1 MNQKDA
7 VDDTKPGPEAQL
19 FESYKSRVGE
29 ELGVSD
35 WFVVTQRDADMFA
48 ALTNDWDYMHN
59 DPAWAT
65 ERYGGTIV
73 HGLYILT
80 FIPVAQKELESGAPI
95 VSTDTATVFNY
106 GYNKVRMIRPLLVGE
121 RFRDRMSVV
130 SVVEK
135 KLRHYL
141 VEYGHTFETES
152 RIGEPFCVAEKL
164 SYYFTQ

>member
-1 MNQKDA
+1 
-7 VDDTKPGPEAQL
+7 
-19 FESYKSRVGE
+19 
-29 ELGVSD
+29 
-35 WFVVTQRDADMFA
+35 
-48 ALTNDWDYMHN
+48 MHN

-135 KLRHYL
+135 KPRHYL